1 LITSYVDSLALTP
14 IYRITNPDYCRLTHT
29 DSRIA
34 SRELSGLVEKELL
47 AQHGIGRWTYYTLIE
62 LTARPGKI
70 AAATKLVKR
79 KDRSNDIYIFIKEH
93 QPVNRIAI
101 AQGLRIQ
108 PAAASYWLR
117 KLIKANKIGYTTSSK
132 KDPAVKYIIKK

>member
-1 LITSYVDSLALTP
+1 MLEVFI
-14 IYRITNPDYCRLTHT
+14 
-29 DSRIA
+29 
-34 SRELSGLVEKELL
+34 
-47 AQHGIGRWTYYTLIE
+47 
-62 LTARPGKI
+62 
-70 AAATKLVKR
+70 KR
-79 KDRSNDIYIFIKEH
+79 KDRGNDLYIFIEEH

-101 AQGLRIQ
+101 AQGLSIQ